1 LTTFFFDMTS
11 PPRSGRSLTA
21 RRRASKGSLTVVGVG
36 IAGPAHVT
44 REATGAIR
52 AADVRLFLVADL
64 LSLEWLST
72 LAPDAENLADA
83 YAVGKSRD
91 LTYEE
96 MTERVL
102 APVRRGKRVC
112 AIFYGH
118 PGVFAITPHEAIRR
132 ARAEGHAARMLPGVS
147 ALDCLF
153 ADLGVDPGDVGCQ
166 EYEATDFLLR
176 RRRFDPCAGLVLWQ
190 IGVVGVVDYREEAL
204 WSRAGLAV
212 LTERLRETYPAKHE
226 VVVYEATTL
235 PLSPPKIL
243 RLPLRDLA
251 AADVTAISTLWVP
264 PLPDR
269 RTDLAM
275 QRRLGFR

>member
-1 LTTFFFDMTS
+1 M
-11 PPRSGRSLTA
+11 
-21 RRRASKGSLTVVGVG
+21 RRGSLSVVGVG

-44 REATGAIR
+44 REALGAIGDAEKR
-52 AADVRLFLVADL
+52 FLLVADP
-64 LSLEWLST
+64 LSLEWLLD

-96 MTERVL
+96 MVERIL
-102 APVRRGKRVC
+102 APVRRGRKVC

-118 PGVFAITPHEAIRR
+118 PGVFAFAPHESIRR
-132 ARAEGHAARMLPGVS
+132 ARADGFEARMLPGVS

-153 ADLGVDPGDVGCQ
+153 ADVGVDPGDVGCQ

-176 RRRFDPCAGLVLWQ
+176 RRIFDPCAALVLWQ
-190 IGVVGVVDYREEAL
+190 IGVVGVADVREEEL
-204 WSRAGLAV
+204 WSRDGLGV
-212 LTERLRETYPAKHE
+212 LAERLLETYPAKHE

-235 PLSPPKIL
+235 PVTPPKIL
-243 RLPLRDLA
+243 RLPLRQLA
-251 AADVTAISTLWVP
+251 AADVTAISTLYVP

-269 RTDLAM
+269 ATDRRMLK
-275 QRRLGFR
+275 RLGFG